1 MCGRISLSTPARV
14 VAEHFG
20 LAEVPEL
27 APRWNVAPGQPVAIV
42 RVRHT
47 SGERALELC
56 RWGLV
61 PPWSK
66 DASGGARLV
75 NAREETVAERP
86 AFRRAFRERRCLVPA
101 DGFYEWQTRGQRF
114 RQPYR
119 VQPVGGALFAIA
131 GLYERWEGGEGERV
145 DSCTLLTTRANETIA
160 RLHDRMPV
168 ILPREAWAAWLD
180 PGLLDPVRLRALL
193 AANVPDALEL
203 HPVGLRVNDPRHD
216 DPECAR
222 PAPEIAPELF

>member
-20 LAEVPEL
+20 LAAVPEL
-27 APRWNVAPGQPVAIV
+27 APRWNVAPGQPVAIA
-42 RVRHT
+42 RVRRS
-47 SGERALELC
+47 SGERALELR

-61 PPWSK
+61 PPWAR
-66 DASGGARLV
+66 DASVGARLV
-75 NAREETVAERP
+75 NAREESAAELP

-101 DGFYEWQTRGQRF
+101 DGFYEWQTRGRRF

-119 VQPVGGALFAIA
+119 VVPADRGLLAIA
-131 GLYERWEGGEGERV
+131 GLYERWEGAAGERV
-145 DSCTLLTTRANETIA
+145 DSCTLLTTRANEAIA

-168 ILPREAWAAWLD
+168 ILPREAWAVWLD
-180 PGLLDPVRLRALL
+180 PGEADPARLHALL
-193 AANVPDALEL
+193 AASDPGALEV
-203 HPVGLRVNDPRHD
+203 HPVGPRVNDPRHD

-222 PAPEIAPELF
+222 PVPEIAPELF

>member
-14 VAEHFG
+14 VAEHFE
-20 LAEVPEL
+20 LAEAPEL

-42 RVRHT
+42 RVRPS
-47 SGERALELC
+47 SGERALELR

-75 NAREETVAERP
+75 NARVETAAELP

-101 DGFYEWQTRGQRF
+101 DGFYEWQTRGRRF

-119 VQPVGGALFAIA
+119 VQPAGRGLCAIA
-131 GLYERWEGGEGERV
+131 GIYERWEGG
-145 DSCTLLTTRANETIA
+145 
-160 RLHDRMPV
+160 
-168 ILPREAWAAWLD
+168 
-180 PGLLDPVRLRALL
+180 
-193 AANVPDALEL
+193 
-203 HPVGLRVNDPRHD
+203 
-216 DPECAR
+216 
-222 PAPEIAPELF
+222 

>member
-20 LAEVPEL
+20 LATVPEL

-42 RVRHT
+42 RVRRS
-47 SGERALELC
+47 SGARALELR

-61 PPWSK
+61 PPWAR
-66 DASGGARLV
+66 DASVGARLV
-75 NAREETVAERP
+75 NAREESAAELP

-101 DGFYEWQTRGQRF
+101 DGFYEWQTRGRRF

-119 VQPVGGALFAIA
+119 VAPAGRGLLALA
-131 GLYERWEGGEGERV
+131 GLYERWEGGAGERV
-145 DSCTLLTTRANETIA
+145 DSCIVLTTRANEAIA

-168 ILPREAWAAWLD
+168 ILPREAWDTWLD
-180 PGLLDPVRLRALL
+180 PGETDPARLHALL
-193 AANVPDALEL
+193 AASDPGALEV

-222 PAPEIAPELF
+222 PVPEIAPELF